1 MSPTLSP
8 SELARELEQWA
19 DERSSQSQMWLRDR
33 TDMLRA
39 AALALRKREA
49 ECERLRATLP
59 MQALGA
65 ATARIHELVE
75 VLLAIRSE
83 AEEAPPGNADPWIVT
98 IQRLVTDA
106 LPSPQEPK

>member
-1 MSPTLSP
+1 MTPTLSP
-8 SELARELEQWA
+8 SELADQLDGVALVFGDSRP
-19 DERSSQSQMWLRDR
+19 
-33 TDMLRA
+33 A
-39 AALALRKREA
+39 AAEICRASARGLREREA

-83 AEEAPPGNADPWIVT
+83 AEEAPPGNADPWIVA